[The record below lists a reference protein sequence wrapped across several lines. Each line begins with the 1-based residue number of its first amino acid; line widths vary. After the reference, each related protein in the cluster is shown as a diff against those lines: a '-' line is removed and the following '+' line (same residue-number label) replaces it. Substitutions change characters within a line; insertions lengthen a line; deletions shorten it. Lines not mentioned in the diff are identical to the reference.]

1 MEKMEKGGFKEESRK
16 ICLCCIQ
23 YKITKGQQ
31 TRSRQESDAE
41 IFEKAMESDAEIFE
55 KAMA

>member
-1 MEKMEKGGFKEESRK
+1 MKSGMEKMEKGGFKEESRK

-23 YKITKGQQ
+23 YKITKAQQ

-41 IFEKAMESDAEIFE
+41 IFEKAMA
-55 KAMA
+55 